1 MARCLR
7 CGNTT
12 HFNMWCSIQKVL
24 EVEINEQEELIEI
37 TGEPEDESLHG
48 LEEIELMEGN
58 PAFSMVSCAWCGSKA
73 IAINGKGD
81 ILSRR
86 ILQ

>member
-1 MARCLR
+1 MARCLK

-24 EVEINEQEELIEI
+24 EVKINEQEELIEI
-37 TGEPEDESLHG
+37 AGEPEDANLHG
-48 LEEIELMEGN
+48 LEEVELMEGN

-81 ILSRR
+81 ILSGRL
-86 ILQ
+86 LQ

>member
-1 MARCLR
+1 MARCLS

-24 EVEINEQEELIEI
+24 EVKINEQEELIEI
-37 TGEPEDESLHG
+37 AGEPEDASLHG
-48 LEEIELMEGN
+48 LEEIEVMEGN

-81 ILSRR
+81 ILSGR